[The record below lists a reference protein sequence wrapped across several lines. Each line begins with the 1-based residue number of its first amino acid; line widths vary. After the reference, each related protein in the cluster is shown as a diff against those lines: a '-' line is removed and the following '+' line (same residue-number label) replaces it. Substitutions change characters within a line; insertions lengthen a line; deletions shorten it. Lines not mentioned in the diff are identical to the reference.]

1 MFRDPPPL
9 PPDGYL
15 LEEWGYLEEPKA
27 ALSLNLSPQTL
38 IDYRKAGIGPDYTVV
53 GRAILYGQTNLQKWL
68 EAGGTRA
75 AAASGI
81 IPDPT
86 VRARRQAKPRAAAEG
101 VSR

>member
-1 MFRDPPPL
+1 VARGASQHFPSRVDVPL
-9 PPDGYL
+9 ATLPLRQG
-15 LEEWGYLEEPKA
+15 PKPRFA
-27 ALSLNLSPQTL
+27 VQTL
-38 IDYRKAGIGPDYTVV
+38 VDYRKAGVGPDYTVV